1 MLRLT
6 RTLSTTL
13 LLTLLASTRLEAS
26 VSVLNDSPCGE
37 HYRQHH
43 SGGAGRSEEAMAR
56 ELSQLQQFAE
66 RALAY
71 REKSIAFYR
80 TIAQKMGGGEPLSGA
95 DLDTLNRGMV
105 EHLAIRQQLLT
116 LAHAHE
122 CWPALGQAERQ
133 AAGMSEVQQLKGV
146 MLSLSAAL
154 LLYDNYLLAIAT
166 YDDNA
171 RLRRLLN
178 AEDSGY
184 RITMN
189 ALQKVSISYA
199 SIENRSKT
207 RNAIRFYE
215 KQREEFA
222 AEFKADHD
230 FAYLDLLITSSPSYN
245 MTMKWSPLYVLSNR
259 LDLFGEVTTD
269 LLSQFANEG
278 VNLFSMAF
286 GNTLG
291 LVEMRKGKLFG
302 KESISREVAVQL
314 QPGDILLE
322 KTPFR
327 LTDQF
332 IPGHWGHAAI
342 WIGREDELKAL
353 GIWDHPLVQPHQQ
366 QIRRGHGVVEALRS
380 GVTMSALPHF
390 LNVDDAAVL
399 RQRGLGSQER
409 REIVLQALRQIG
421 KEYDFNFDVESTDR
435 IVCSEL
441 VYVSYTGQSW
451 PTEKVLGRST
461 ISPDNVA
468 RRALDQGPFELVLF
482 YHDGEAVDKQ
492 PLQLMQRLMMN

>member
-1 MLRLT
+1 MLTFSRYNFIAL
-6 RTLSTTL
+6 
-13 LLTLLASTRLEAS
+13 LLASTGLEAS
-26 VSVLNDSPCGE
+26 VTIFNDSPCGD

-43 SGGAGRSEEAMAR
+43 SGASDRSENTMAQ
-56 ELSQLQQFAE
+56 ELAQLQQFAE

-71 REKSIAFYR
+71 REKSIEFYR
-80 TIAQKMGGGEPLSGA
+80 TLDQKMGKGEPLSGA

-122 CWPALGQAERQ
+122 CWPALGKVERQ
-133 AAGMSEVQQLKGV
+133 AAGISTEQNLKGV

-166 YDDNA
+166 FDDNVK
-171 RLRRLLN
+171 LRRILN
-178 AEDSGY
+178 AEDRGY
-184 RITMN
+184 RITVN
-189 ALQKVSISYA
+189 ELNKVSVSYA
-199 SIENRSKT
+199 SMENRSKT
-207 RNAIRFYE
+207 RTAIQFYE
-215 KQREEFA
+215 KQRQVFA
-222 AEFKADHD
+222 KRLTADHD
-230 FAYLDLLITSSPSYN
+230 FAYLDLLITTSPSYN
-245 MTMKWSPLYVLSNR
+245 MTMKWSPLYVLGNR

-269 LLSQFANEG
+269 VLSQLANEG

-291 LVEMRKGKLFG
+291 LVEMRKGKLFAR
-302 KESISREVAVQL
+302 KAISREIAAQL

-327 LTDQF
+327 LTDKF

-353 GIWDHPLVQPHQQ
+353 GIWQHPLVRPHQQ
-366 QIRRGHGVVEALRS
+366 QIRSGHGVVEALRS

-399 RQRGLGSQER
+399 RQRELGPQGR
-409 REIVLQALRQIG
+409 REIVLQTLRQIG
-421 KEYDFNFDVESTDR
+421 KEYDFNFDVESTDK

-441 VYVSYTGQSW
+441 VYVSYTGQNW

-468 RRALDQGPFELVLF
+468 RRAFEQGPFELVLF
-482 YHDGEAVDKQ
+482 YHDGKAVDKQ
-492 PLQLMQRLMMN
+492 PLELMQRLMLN

>member
-1 MLRLT
+1 MITARVYVAAAV
-6 RTLSTTL
+6 LSLAASLPLYASVTL
-13 LLTLLASTRLEAS
+13 L
-26 VSVLNDSPCGE
+26 NGSPCGA
-37 HYRQHH
+37 HFRQHH
-43 SGGAGRSEEAMAR
+43 ASGSAPF
-56 ELSQLQQFAE
+56 LSQEIEQLQGYAE
-66 RALAY
+66 RALVY
-71 REKSIAFYR
+71 REKSITFYR
-80 TIAQKMGGGEPLSGA
+80 DIDEKMGRGLPLSGA
-95 DLDTLNRGMV
+95 DLDTLNRGML
-105 EHLAIRQQLLT
+105 EHLAIRQQLLE

-122 CWPALGQAERQ
+122 CWPVLGKAERER
-133 AAGMSEVQQLKGV
+133 AGISGEQQLKGV
-146 MLSLSAAL
+146 MVSLAAAL

-166 YDDNA
+166 FDDNVK
-171 RLRRLLN
+171 LRRILN

-184 RITMN
+184 RITVN
-189 ALQKVSISYA
+189 ELQKVSLSYA
-199 SIENRSKT
+199 SMENRSKT
-207 RNAIRFYE
+207 RNGIRYFE
-215 KQREEFA
+215 KQRQQFA
-222 AEFKADHD
+222 KQIKADLQ
-230 FAYLDLLITSSPSYN
+230 FAYLDLLITASPSYN
-245 MTMKWSPLYVLSNR
+245 MTLKWSPLYVLGNR
-259 LDLFGEVTTD
+259 LDLFAEVTSDALTQ
-269 LLSQFANEG
+269 LTNEG

-302 KESISREVAVQL
+302 KGAVSREIGAQL

-353 GIWDHPLVQPHQQ
+353 GIWQHPLVQPHQQ
-366 QIRRGHGVVEALRS
+366 QIRSGHGVVEALRS

-399 RQRGLGSQER
+399 RQRDLTPQGR
-409 REIVLQALRQIG
+409 RKIVLQTMRQIG

-468 RRALDQGPFELVLF
+468 RRAFEQGPFELVLF
-482 YHDGEAVDKQ
+482 YHDGKAVNKQ
-492 PLQLMQRLMMN
+492 PLDLMQRLMLN